1 MSKDR
6 KIKGEIKMRIGNYEV
21 IFMSKVSGV
30 VAESPRE
37 LLRIIW
43 VDRMA
48 TGYKPFRNL
57 NWEVRSAK
65 I

>member
-1 MSKDR
+1 
-6 KIKGEIKMRIGNYEV
+6 MRIGNYEV

-30 VAESPRE
+30 VAESPSE
-37 LLRIIW
+37 LIRTIW

-48 TGYKPFRNL
+48 TGYKPFWNL
-57 NWEVRSAK
+57 NWEMRSAK